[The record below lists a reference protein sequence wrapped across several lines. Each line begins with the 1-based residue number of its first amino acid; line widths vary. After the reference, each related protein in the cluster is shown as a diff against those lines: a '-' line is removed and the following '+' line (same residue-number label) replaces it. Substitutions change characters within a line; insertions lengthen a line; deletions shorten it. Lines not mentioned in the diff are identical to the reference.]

1 MSDAH
6 DTDVIAFGNA
16 IVDVLGHTDDA
27 FLAAR
32 GIPKGGMRLIGD
44 EEAASLT
51 DALPRDAQVAGG
63 SAGNSLVCLA
73 GLGGTARFCGKT
85 GDDALGRAY
94 RESMT
99 GAGVAMDTPP
109 HDSVPTGRCLIAVTP
124 DAERSM
130 STALGA
136 AALVGVDDV
145 VPAEVTAA
153 RVAYL
158 EGYLI
163 ESEVARAAFDKAADA
178 AHGAGRK
185 IAFTT
190 CDTGVVDRQFEVITA
205 FLPQVDLLFANED
218 EARELAR
225 EADLDA
231 AIAKLR
237 GMVPYGAVTRSA
249 AGSVVFGPDR
259 APVAVPAVTPERLVD
274 TTGAGDAYA
283 GGFLYGFT
291 RDRDLADCAALGSL
305 AAAEVIARM
314 GPRPQNDLKAM
325 AREAGLI

>member
-1 MSDAH
+1 MSTH

-44 EEAASLT
+44 EEAAALT
-51 DALPRDAQVAGG
+51 DALPQDAQVAGG

-73 GLGGTARFCGKT
+73 GLGGSARFCGKT
-85 GDDALGRAY
+85 GDDALGRVY
-94 RESMT
+94 RESMAK
-99 GAGVAMDTPP
+99 AGVAMDTAP

-130 STALGA
+130 STSLGA
-136 AALVGVDDV
+136 AALVGPDDV
-145 VPAEVTAA
+145 VPGQVQAA
-153 RVAYL
+153 AVAYL

-163 ESEVARAAFDKAADA
+163 ESEIARAAFERAADL
-178 AHGAGRK
+178 AHGAGRR

-190 CDTGVVDRQFEVITA
+190 CDVGVVDRQYDAITA
-205 FLPQVDLLFANED
+205 FLPKVDLLFANEN

-231 AIAKLR
+231 AIQKLR

-249 AGSVVFGPDR
+249 EGSVVFGPDQD
-259 APVAVPAVTPERLVD
+259 PIAVPAVSPDQLID

-291 RDRDLADCAALGSL
+291 RGRDLTDCARLGSL

-314 GPRPQNDLKAM
+314 GPRPQTDLQAL